1 MQAVAMVIC
10 GVECWM
16 SDIEFRFLFQNC
28 YLLPCARYHSLTAR
42 FTLTFHS
49 FKIAITLRGCP
60 SSPTHVQNR
69 PQYIKTG
76 KYPMKNTWLFQSKL
90 IISSLD
96 TCKTFRTIHT
106 VKRLQ
111 IMITVDT
118 IKSLLRSK
126 WNGREK
132 LGEVSRKSIVIFGQS
147 SISKN
152 ARAVLLLPVRT
163 CNRNKIVPTLSAC
176 FVQYFGWFRYK
187 RSALENSDN
196 RNGGSVTRIIRENTR
211 LIHKVAR
218 TISCSSENG
227 GSVFMTRTPI
237 PMSLIYAPDDSSSL
251 IGKGI
256 PSP

>member
-1 MQAVAMVIC
+1 MVIC

-28 YLLPCARYHSLTAR
+28 YLLPCVRYHSLTAR

-132 LGEVSRKSIVIFGQS
+132 LGEVSRKSIVIFAFPKMLGKHLYRS
-147 SISKN
+147 
-152 ARAVLLLPVRT
+152 AVLLLPVRT
-163 CNRNKIVPTLSAC
+163 CNRNKIVPTLSAWYVIK

-187 RSALENSDN
+187 RSALNNSDN
-196 RNGGSVTRIIRENTR
+196 RNGGSVTRISRENTR

-251 IGKGI
+251 IGKETC
-256 PSP
+256 